1 MMSLDGWSLQ
11 NLELS
16 RSGELV
22 VRRALLTES
31 GVPLPVFGTNLG
43 LSPGTFVAGW
53 SLRSQNTGE
62 VTHYLVVRHRDG
74 RGELYLYRES
84 FAGFELGSV
93 PLGILPERTFV
104 TCATLASPHTSSLEI
119 LIGGPDI
126 RTHYGFV
133 GGGVVVAEKV
143 EDEDP
148 DTDALDI
155 PRGIVGSVAGRAVI
169 ASGKNLFF
177 SNAYGTAIVDGPEG
191 VFEAVFTGPRT
202 YSAVNIGD
210 MAAAIY
216 GLHTSDAGDL
226 YVVTD
231 RGVWALPPVALSQ
244 GLAVVDLFRKV
255 SDYNATGY
263 GQTAFSRGI
272 LYGLTSKGVARLSDG
287 TEISLDENR
296 YSRALALPMEVSDYR
311 QCQLLATDR
320 GVAVSHRR
328 GIFLLDELSQHRTW
342 ITAPSRDMR
351 AAGILREREGHEIFV
366 LPNALAS
373 LYGTNEAVTGIAAGL
388 LQAPPQAS
396 LVVREVTT
404 SSDSAGN
411 QSAAVRGGSVRVK
424 PTPQQGAIIGTD
436 TWSST
441 EPFGEKALRSRRHRF
456 AVRTDDPTVEI
467 AAEHPGS
474 RLGMIDVAFGGQGR
488 RRP

>member
-1 MMSLDGWSLQ
+1 MMSLDGWTFQ

-16 RSGELV
+16 RAGELV
-22 VRRALLTES
+22 VRRALLTELAP
-31 GVPLPVFGTNLG
+31 VP
-43 LSPGTFVAGW
+43 SSSTFVAGW

-62 VTHYLVVRHRDG
+62 VTHYVVSRAATGLATLV
-74 RGELYLYRES
+74 LYRES
-84 FAGFELGSV
+84 FAPLQSV
-93 PLGILPERTFV
+93 PLGLVPERTFV
-104 TCATLASPHTSSLEI
+104 TCATLASPHTSSLEM

-126 RTHYGFV
+126 RTYYGFV
-133 GGGVVVAEKV
+133 GGGVVAAEKV

-177 SNAYGTAIVDGPEG
+177 SNAYGTAIVDGPEN

-210 MAAAIY
+210 MGALVY
-216 GLHTSDAGDL
+216 GLHTSEAGEL

-255 SDYNATGY
+255 SDYGATGY
-263 GQTAFSRGI
+263 GQTSLSRGR
-272 LYGLTSKGVARLSDG
+272 LYGLSSKGVERLGDG
-287 TEISLDENR
+287 AEILLDEKR
-296 YSRALALPMEVSDYR
+296 YARSLALPMEVSDYR

-320 GVAVSHRR
+320 GVAVSHQR
-328 GIFLLDELSQHRTW
+328 GICLLDELSQHRTW

-351 AAGILREREGHEIFV
+351 AAGVLREREGHELFV
-366 LPNALAS
+366 LPKACAS
-373 LYGTNEAVTGIAAGL
+373 LYGTSEAVTGVAAGL
-388 LQAPPQAS
+388 LQAPPEAS

-436 TWSST
+436 LWSAT
-441 EPFGEKALRSRRHRF
+441 EPYGEKALRSRRHRF

-474 RLGMIDVAFGGQGR
+474 RVGLVDVVFRGQGR